1 MYQRY
6 KQKFNRFIL
15 VTLCHKDAKSN
26 SVKPESNVHL
36 NKTLPTRSTSSSRTK
51 FVIGPERV
59 IWCVF
64 VCLGLLNVNIS
75 LVFRKKPMN
84 QTWFNQPTIPL
95 KVIFQ
100 DEYSIHEIRYIIVY
114 KHTQIYM
121 DIYINT
127 YYIYSYI
134 YNESHVCI
142 KLKYA

>member
-1 MYQRY
+1 MYQIY
-6 KQKFNRFIL
+6 KNKFNRFIL

-75 LVFRKKPMN
+75 LVFRKKPIY
-84 QTWFNQPTIPL
+84 QTWFNQPNNSPESDLPTRVFNTWNSIYNR
-95 KVIFQ
+95 IQ
-100 DEYSIHEIRYIIVY
+100 TYSN
-114 KHTQIYM
+114 IYM
-121 DIYINT
+121 HIYV
-127 YYIYSYI
+127 YIMKFMFTL
-134 YNESHVCI
+134 N
-142 KLKYA
+142 